1 MNEEIFA
8 SSGILSG
15 IFNQPIHHDMRH
27 FMLTPWLASL
37 TAGLSMMAVAPAA
50 LADYPEKPITFVV
63 PSAAGGSPDVLSRV
77 ITNELAKI
85 LNTPVVID
93 NKPGAA
99 GNIGILNIISKP
111 ADGYTIG
118 YGNVNTLAVNRSLF
132 KKLPYDVD
140 RDLVPV
146 AHAFDLYNVMI
157 VRADSPYQSA
167 AAVIDAARK
176 TPGKLSFGAPGVGT
190 TGHMSGELFRSMAKI
205 DVLYVPYN
213 GGPAALQDLLGGRT
227 DYLFANSSEVVPLVT
242 SGKVRALGVTSLKRL
257 PLLPS
262 VPTLDE
268 AGLKGYET
276 VSWGGIVA
284 SKKVPQPIIDKLN
297 TAIQAALKTPQVREG
312 LARLGAVPAGGTPAQ
327 FKQMI
332 DRETARWTEVVESA
346 KIEKLD

>member
-1 MNEEIFA
+1 
-8 SSGILSG
+8 
-15 IFNQPIHHDMRH
+15 
-27 FMLTPWLASL
+27 
-37 TAGLSMMAVAPAA
+37 MMVAAPMA
-50 LADYPEKPITFVV
+50 LAEYPDKAITFVV
-63 PSAAGGSPDVLSRV
+63 PSAAGGSPDVLSRI
-77 ITNELAKI
+77 ITNELSKI
-85 LNTPVVID
+85 LNTPVVIE
-93 NKPGAA
+93 NRPGAA

-132 KKLPYDVD
+132 KTLPYDVD
-140 RDLVPV
+140 RDLAPIS
-146 AHAFDLYNVMI
+146 HAFNLYNVMI
-157 VRADSPYQSA
+157 VRAESPYQSP

-176 TPGKLSFGAPGVGT
+176 SPGNLTFGAPGIGT

-213 GGPAALQDLLGGRT
+213 GGPAALQDLLGGRI
-227 DYLFANSSEVVPLVT
+227 DYLFANSSEVVPLVG

-257 PLLPS
+257 PLLPN

-297 TAIQAALKTPQVREG
+297 TAVDAALKTPKVREG
-312 LARLGAVPAGGTPAQ
+312 LARLGAVPAGGSPTQ

-332 DRETARWTEVVESA
+332 DRETARWNSVVESA

>member
-1 MNEEIFA
+1 MRNFT
-8 SSGILSG
+8 
-15 IFNQPIHHDMRH
+15 PI
-27 FMLTPWLASL
+27 PWLASV
-37 TAGLSMMAVAPAA
+37 TTGLSMMLAAPMA
-50 LADYPEKPITFVV
+50 LAEYPDKAITFVV
-63 PSAAGGSPDVLSRV
+63 PSAAGGSPDVLSRI
-77 ITNELAKI
+77 ITNELSKI
-85 LNTPVVID
+85 LNTPVVIE
-93 NKPGAA
+93 NRPGAA
-99 GNIGILNIISKP
+99 GNIGILNIIGKL

-140 RDLVPV
+140 RDLAPI

-157 VRADSPYQSA
+157 VRAESPYQSP
-167 AAVIDAARK
+167 AAVIKAARK
-176 TPGKLSFGAPGVGT
+176 SPGSLSFGAPGIGT

-227 DYLFANSSEVVPLVT
+227 DYLFANSSEVVPLVA

-257 PLLPS
+257 PLLPN

-297 TAIQAALKTPQVREG
+297 TAVEAALKTPKVREG
-312 LARLGAVPAGGTPAQ
+312 LARLGAVPAGGSPAQ

-332 DRETARWTEVVESA
+332 DRETSRWSSVVESA

>member
-1 MNEEIFA
+1 MPTFKLSHWFA
-8 SSGILSG
+8 PLVAGAS
-15 IFNQPIHHDMRH
+15 
-27 FMLTPWLASL
+27 MLA
-37 TAGLSMMAVAPAA
+37 AAPAA
-50 LADYPEKPITFVV
+50 MADWPDRPITFVV

-85 LNTPVVID
+85 LNTPVVVD

-99 GNIGILNIISKP
+99 GNIGILNIMSKP

-132 KKLPYDVD
+132 KKLPYNVD

-157 VRADSPYQSA
+157 VRAESPYQTA
-167 AAVIDAARK
+167 AAVMEAARK
-176 TPGKLSFGAPGVGT
+176 SPGKLSFGAPGVGT

-227 DYLFANSSEVVPLVT
+227 DYLFANSSEVVPLVAG
-242 SGKVRALGVTSLKRL
+242 GKVRALGVTSLKRL
-257 PLLPS
+257 PLLPN

-268 AGLKGYET
+268 AGLKGYQT
-276 VSWGGIVA
+276 VSWGGVVA
-284 SKKVPQPIIDKLN
+284 SKNTPKPIVDKLN
-297 TAIQAALKTPQVREG
+297 TAIQAALKTTVVREG
-312 LARLGAVPAGGTPAQ
+312 LARLGAVPAGGSPED

-332 DRETARWTEVVESA
+332 DRETARWAEVVETA

>member
-1 MNEEIFA
+1 MRDATFV
-8 SSGILSG
+8 SRFLS
-15 IFNQPIHHDMRH
+15 
-27 FMLTPWLASL
+27 LA
-37 TAGLSMMAVAPAA
+37 AGTLMMAAAPAA
-50 LADYPEKPITFVV
+50 MAEWPERAVTFVV

-77 ITNELAKI
+77 ITNDVAKV
-85 LNTPVVID
+85 LNTSLVID

-99 GNIGILNIISKP
+99 GNIGIMNILGKP

-118 YGNVNTLAVNRSLF
+118 YGNVNTLAVNRALF

-146 AHAFDLYNVMI
+146 IHAFNLYNVMI
-157 VRADSPYQSA
+157 VRADSPHTTA

-176 TPGKLSFGAPGVGT
+176 APGKLSFGAPGVGT

-213 GGPAALQDLLGGRT
+213 GGPAALQDLLGGRI
-227 DYLFANSSEVVPLVT
+227 DYLFANSSEVVPLAA
-242 SGKVRALGVTSLKRL
+242 SGKVRALGVTSLQRL
-257 PLLPS
+257 PLLPQ

-276 VSWGGIVA
+276 VAWGGVVAPRNTPKPIV
-284 SKKVPQPIIDKLN
+284 DKLN
-297 TAIQAALKTPQVREG
+297 AAFRTSLQSPQVREG
-312 LARLGAVPAGGTPAQ
+312 LAKLGAVPAGGTPEQ

-332 DRETARWTEVVESA
+332 DQETARWEKVIETA

>member
-1 MNEEIFA
+1 MRNFK
-8 SSGILSG
+8 
-15 IFNQPIHHDMRH
+15 PIH
-27 FMLTPWLASL
+27 WLASIA
-37 TAGLSMMAVAPAA
+37 AGASILAVSPVAA
-50 LADYPEKPITFVV
+50 AANWPDRPITFVV

-77 ITNELAKI
+77 ITNELAKV
-85 LNTPVVID
+85 LKTPVVVE

-99 GNIGILNIISKP
+99 GNIGLLQIINKP

-167 AAVIDAARK
+167 AQVIEAARK
-176 TPGKLSFGAPGVGT
+176 SPGKLSFGAPGVGT
-190 TGHMSGELFRSMAKI
+190 TGHMSGELFRSMARI

-227 DYLFANSSEVVPLVT
+227 DYLFANSSEVVPLVAA
-242 SGKVRALGVTSLKRL
+242 GKVRALGVTSLKRL
-257 PLLPS
+257 PLLPA

-268 AGLKGYET
+268 SGLKGYQT
-276 VSWGGIVA
+276 VSWGGVVA
-284 SKKVPQPIIDKLN
+284 PRNTPQDVVAKLN
-297 TAIQAALKTPQVREG
+297 AAMQQALQAPAVREG
-312 LARLGAVPAGGTPAQ
+312 LAKLGAVPAGGTPAD

-332 DRETARWTEVVESA
+332 DRETAKWAQVVQDA

>member
-1 MNEEIFA
+1 MNEAICA
-8 SSGILSG
+8 RAGIMG
-15 IFNQPIHHDMRH
+15 CIFNHPESHRRNFSPAAWMI
-27 FMLTPWLASL
+27 SVS
-37 TAGLSMMAVAPAA
+37 AGLSMMVATPAA
-50 LADYPEKPITFVV
+50 FADYPDKPITFVV

-140 RDLVPV
+140 RDLAPI

-157 VRADSPYQSA
+157 VRAESPYQTA

-176 TPGKLSFGAPGVGT
+176 SPGKLSFGAPGVGT

-227 DYLFANSSEVVPLVT
+227 DYLFANSSEVVPLVL

-257 PLLPS
+257 PLLPA

-297 TAIQAALKTPQVREG
+297 IAVQAALKTPQVREG
-312 LARLGAVPAGGTPAQ
+312 LARLGAVPAGGSPAQ

-332 DRETARWTEVVESA
+332 DRETARWSDVVESA
-346 KIEKLD
+346 KIEQLD